1 MQADSLH
8 RRETA
13 RSDGRQDCFASAD
26 YGTHRDAAAGVARR
40 KPDGSFKGECEVED
54 LGVVERAQV
63 SSAVEGLNR
72 QRRQAWEI
80 GSPVELQTKACRK
93 AETEGMKQKTG
104 R

>member
-40 KPDGSFKGECEVED
+40 KPDGSFKGECEVEV
-54 LGVVERAQV
+54 LGVVETAQA
-63 SSAVEGLNR
+63 SSAVKGLNR
-72 QRRQAWEI
+72 QRRQARRSEVRWNCKRKRA
-80 GSPVELQTKACRK
+80 GKPRRK
-93 AETEGMKQKTG
+93 A
-104 R
+104 